1 MGCGMMS
8 LKDLIY
14 HNDLMSMVQFNFMVD
29 VEFLMSNVKNKSMP
43 VTVVH
48 GLRESARDLAQQAR
62 QWPNVT
68 VATPR
73 IQDRYGVHHTKAMIL
88 YFRDAI
94 QLIVMT
100 ANMVPQ
106 DWQVMTQGVYRSP
119 KCSLKTNGSNT
130 SAASPFESDLIKYL
144 RAYNLSCLSS
154 TIASIARYDWSVCKA
169 ILIASVPG
177 YHRQSE
183 SSFSNWGLERLSEV
197 LRQHVTLPAHNC
209 QNSQVIMQCSSMPH
223 SPEKWFKEQVSRAMA
238 EFKNRRSTPSIKPPR
253 VGVVYPTMAAASNS
267 FTGRDM
273 SGDFLRFEKA
283 AYDKNH
289 AWFDPY
295 LYEWKSERAGR
306 QFLMPHIKTYTRTY
320 EDKNGRIHIAWHLLT
335 SANLSRAAWGD
346 YQKNRTQIYIKSYEL
361 GVLFCASLWDD
372 NIDLVP
378 DNDLESSTSSVQ
390 EESSGTEV
398 TEIKVRLPFDLPLI
412 HHPEPLQCFTRL
424 T

>member
-1 MGCGMMS
+1 
-8 LKDLIY
+8 
-14 HNDLMSMVQFNFMVD
+14 MSMVQFNFMVD

-43 VTVVH
+43 VTIVH
-48 GLRESARDLAQQAR
+48 GLKESARELVEQAQ

-88 YFRDAI
+88 YFKDSI

-100 ANMVPQ
+100 ANMIPQ
-106 DWQVMTQGVYRSP
+106 DWQVMTQGVYQSP
-119 KCSLKTNGSNT
+119 KCVLKSNS
-130 SAASPFESDLIKYL
+130 SASASSPFESDLIKYL
-144 RAYNLSCLSS
+144 RAYNLSCLGS
-154 TIASIARYDWSVCKA
+154 TITSISRYDWSVCKA

-183 SSFSNWGLERLSEV
+183 SSFSNWGLERLTEV

-209 QNSQVIMQCSSMPH
+209 QNSQIIMQCSSMPH
-223 SPEKWFKEQVSRAMA
+223 SPEKWFKEQVCRAMA
-238 EFKNRRSTPSIKPPR
+238 EFKNRRSALSIKAPQ
-253 VGVVYPTMAAASNS
+253 VCVIYPTISAASNS

-273 SGDFLRFEKA
+273 SGDFLRFEKGKWWCVLTSA
-283 AYDKNH
+283 SYDKNH
-289 AWFDPY
+289 TWFDPY

-306 QFLMPHIKTYTRTY
+306 KSLMPHIKTYTRTY
-320 EDKNGRIHIAWHLLT
+320 EDKNGKFYIAWHLLT

-346 YQKNRTQIYIKSYEL
+346 YQKNRTQIYIKSFEL
-361 GVLFCASLWDD
+361 GVLFCPSFWDD
-372 NIDLVP
+372 ASVDLVP
-378 DNDLESSTSSVQ
+378 DNDLDSMQ
-390 EESSGTEV
+390 EEPSGTEV

-412 HHPEPLQCFTRL
+412 HHPKPLQCFTRL